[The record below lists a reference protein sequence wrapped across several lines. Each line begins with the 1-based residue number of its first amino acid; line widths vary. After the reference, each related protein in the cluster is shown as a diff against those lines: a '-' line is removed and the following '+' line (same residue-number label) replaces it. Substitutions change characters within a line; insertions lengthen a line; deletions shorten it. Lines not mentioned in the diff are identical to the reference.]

1 MKRCYV
7 IGKKVHNMMKI
18 PLFKIYWDDEDIEAV
33 TRAIKRGS
41 YWATGSE
48 IKEFEEMIAAYVEKK
63 YAVAFNSG
71 TSALHSILLA
81 YGIGEGDE
89 VIVPSFTFIST
100 ANAPLFVGAKPI
112 FAEIEEETYGLD
124 PEDVKEKITKKTK
137 VIMPIHYGGCPC
149 KNIKELKE
157 IAEDNK
163 ILLIE
168 DAAESLGAKIGNE
181 MVGSFGDAAMFSFC
195 QNKVITTGEGGI
207 IVTDS
212 KEIYEKLKL
221 ICSHGRLETANYFTS
236 SGQVDYIALGYN
248 FRMPT
253 MIAALGIS
261 QMKKIDKVAEMRRK
275 NANYYTS
282 LLKNIEGVE
291 PPMPPDNF
299 YHVYQMYTIQVEKSL
314 RDKLKEY
321 LLNRGIFTKIYFEPV
336 HLTKFYREKFGY
348 KEGVLPITEEISKK
362 VLTLPMYPTL
372 KKEEIRYIVDNINR
386 FMEERK

>member
-1 MKRCYV
+1 MKR
-7 IGKKVHNMMKI
+7 KI
-18 PLFKIYWDDEDIEAV
+18 PLFKIYWDEEDVKAV
-33 TRAIKRGS
+33 TDVIKRGS
-41 YWATGSE
+41 YWATGPE
-48 IKEFEEMIAAYVEKK
+48 IKKFEEMVAEYVGKK

-71 TSALHSILLA
+71 TSALHAILLA

-89 VIVPSFTFIST
+89 VIVPSFTFVST
-100 ANAPLFVGAKPI
+100 ANAPLFVGAKPV
-112 FAEIEEETYGLD
+112 FAEIEDETYGLD
-124 PEDVKEKITKKTK
+124 SEDVKERITKKTK
-137 VIMPIHYGGCPC
+137 VIMPIHYGGSPC
-149 KNIKELKE
+149 KNIKELSE

-212 KEIYEKLKL
+212 EEIYEKLKL
-221 ICSHGRLETANYFTS
+221 ICSHGRSETANYFTS
-236 SGQVDYIALGYN
+236 SGQVDYITLGYN

-253 MIAALGIS
+253 MTASLGIS
-261 QMKKIDKVAEMRRK
+261 QMKKINKVAEMRRK
-275 NANYYTS
+275 NAAYYTS
-282 LLKNIEGVE
+282 LLKNIDGVK
-291 PPMPPDNF
+291 PPVPPDNF
-299 YHVYQMYTIQVEKSL
+299 YHVYQMYTIKVEKNL

-321 LLNRGIFTKIYFEPV
+321 LLNRGVFTKIYFDPV

-348 KEGVLPITEEISKK
+348 KEGDLPITEEISKK

-372 KKEEIRYIVDNINR
+372 EKEEMDYVITKIKQ
-386 FMEERK
+386 FMEEKNG

>member
-1 MKRCYV
+1 
-7 IGKKVHNMMKI
+7 MKI
-18 PLFKIYWDDEDIEAV
+18 PLFKIYWEDEDVKAV
-33 TRAIKRGS
+33 TNVIKRGS
-41 YWATGSE
+41 YWATGPE
-48 IKEFEEMIAAYVEKK
+48 IKKFEEMVAEYVGRK

-71 TSALHSILLA
+71 TSALHAILLA
-81 YGIGEGDE
+81 HEIQEGDE

-100 ANAPLFVGAKPI
+100 ANAPLFVGAKPV
-112 FAEIEEETYGLD
+112 FAEIEDETYGLD
-124 PEDVKEKITKKTK
+124 SEDVKEKITKKTK

-212 KEIYEKLKL
+212 KQIYEKLRL

-236 SGQVDYIALGYN
+236 SGQVDYIMLGYN

-253 MIAALGIS
+253 MVAALGIS
-261 QMKKIDKVAEMRRK
+261 QIKKIDKMVEMRRK
-275 NANYYTS
+275 NAAYYTL
-282 LLKNIEGVE
+282 LLKNVDGIE
-291 PPMPPDNF
+291 PPIPPDNF
-299 YHVYQMYTIQVEKSL
+299 YHVYQMYTVQVEKSL
-314 RDKLKEY
+314 RDKLREY
-321 LLNRGIFTKIYFEPV
+321 LLKRGISTKIYFDPV
-336 HLTKFYREKFGY
+336 HLTKFYREKFGF
-348 KEGVLPITEEISKK
+348 KEGDLPITEEISKK

-372 KKEEIRYIVDNINR
+372 KKEEIKYIVNNISQ